1 MLFFWFRSPKRLK
14 YFCTCLWKVAYM
26 SNTSA
31 RCPMDIW
38 MSTGHFCSSI
48 GRMDIWMSTGHFCL
62 PNGRM
67 DIWMSNGH
75 FCSSIG
81 RMDIWMSNGHFCSS
95 NGRMDICLCH
105 GHYWYLT
112 PSMIMLVMPFVYWK
126 LLWINSRWGTHA
138 EMWLHVMLALDM
150 SIRPLDDWTFKCPMD
165 ISICPFVHWT
175 SGHIQMSDGHLDMS
189 ICPLHE

>member
-1 MLFFWFRSPKRLK
+1 MNLL
-14 YFCTCLWKVAYM
+14 TTQVIILI
-26 SNTSA
+26 NE
-31 RCPMDIW
+31 
-38 MSTGHFCSSI
+38 SI
-48 GRMDIWMSTGHFCL
+48 HVQYLCK
-62 PNGRM
+62 
-67 DIWMSNGH
+67 MSNGH
-75 FCSSIG
+75 LIVHWTFLLVHWTNG
-81 RMDIWMSNGHFCSS
+81 HLNVHWTFLFAQWTNGHLNVVWTFLFVHWSNGHMNVQWTFLFVQWS
-95 NGRMDICLCH
+95 NGHLCMSN

-138 EMWLHVMLALDM
+138 EMCLHVMLALDM

-189 ICPLHE
+189 ICPLDE